1 MPMSSRMLVAIALAG
16 QIVLVAP
23 AVAQMDP
30 DAARAAFVA
39 ADTNQDGVIDEA
51 ELAGDAVSAFSGQD
65 QNRNNVL
72 EPHELDETVDAAR
85 LDEVDADGDGR
96 LSFDEVMA
104 HKMDQLEQADQD
116 GDGVLSLDEVLEF
129 NSASQGEER

>member
-1 MPMSSRMLVAIALAG
+1 MPMSRMLVAIAVAG

-23 AVAQMDP
+23 AVAQMDL
-30 DAARAAFVA
+30 DAARAAFDA

-65 QNRNNVL
+65 RNRDNVL
-72 EPHELDETVDAAR
+72 EPGEFDKTVDAAR
-85 LDEVDADGDGR
+85 FEEIDADGDGR

-104 HKMDQLEQADQD
+104 YKVDQLDQADQD
-116 GDGVLSLDEVLEF
+116 GDGVLSLNEALEF
-129 NSASQGEER
+129 NSASQGEVR

>member
-1 MPMSSRMLVAIALAG
+1 MPMSRMLVAIVVAG

-23 AVAQMDP
+23 AVAQMDL
-30 DAARAAFVA
+30 DAARAAFDA

-65 QNRNNVL
+65 RNRDNVL
-72 EPHELDETVDAAR
+72 EPGEFDETVDAAR
-85 LDEVDADGDGR
+85 FEEIDADGDRR

-104 HKMDQLEQADQD
+104 YKVDQLDQADQD
-116 GDGVLSLDEVLEF
+116 GDGVLSLNEALEF
-129 NSASQGEER
+129 NSASQGEVR